1 MKIIGIGPYVGDFEQ
16 ELLTFRPYVKWLS
29 MILDYDNLYLNTHIN
44 RRFLYDFVPDENIIP
59 VYETFSRNEL
69 GQNGYMH
76 VDLSKKDFLL
86 LVKKFKE
93 KIIDIENC
101 NKNDVEMYHLNY
113 SRNLSNH
120 HYYNKIFDEIQKP
133 NDINIPLK
141 HKNKIVF
148 IPDRNENV
156 NKLGILTGYLKD
168 VYGDDI
174 ITVGNME
181 SWFSSDN
188 VILKYPD
195 YFANGWKYIL
205 CYILESKCVICPLS
219 YWTSL
224 CNLQK
229 KPVFS
234 WGENPSQY
242 RQDGILNFD
251 NDKCVVIPSNNDTDV
266 SILMSSID
274 FFLKGVV

>member
-29 MILDYDNLYLNTHIN
+29 KIISYDNLYLNTHMN

-76 VDLSKKDFLL
+76 EDLSKKDFML

-101 NKNDVEMYHLNY
+101 NKSNVEIYYLNY
-113 SRNLSNH
+113 SKNLSNYP
-120 HYYNKIFDEIQKP
+120 YYNKVFNKIVKP
-133 NDINIPLK
+133 NDVRVLSK

-148 IPDRNENV
+148 IPDRNENI
-156 NKLGILTGYLKD
+156 NKLGMILKYLQDNYKD
-168 VYGDDI
+168 DVI
-174 ITVGNME
+174 VVGNMD

-188 VILKYPD
+188 VILKFPD
-195 YFANGWKYIL
+195 YFENGWKYIL
-205 CYILESKCVICPLS
+205 CYILESKCVVCPSS

-229 KPVFS
+229 IPVFS
-234 WGENPSQY
+234 WGGNPSQY
-242 RQDGILNFD
+242 RADGILNFN
-251 NDKCVVIPSNNDTDV
+251 NDKCSVIPSDDDT
-266 SILMSSID
+266 SISVLINSID
-274 FFLKGVV
+274 FFLKGIK